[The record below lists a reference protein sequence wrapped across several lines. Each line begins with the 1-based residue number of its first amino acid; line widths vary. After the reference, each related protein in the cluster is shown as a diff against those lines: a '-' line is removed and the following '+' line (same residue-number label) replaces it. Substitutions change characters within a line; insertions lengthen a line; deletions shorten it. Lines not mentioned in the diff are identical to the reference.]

1 MKISILSLFPNMFEG
16 FLNTSIIKRAI
27 EKEKVEIEIIDFRL
41 DTNNKHNKVDDTVYG
56 GGQGMLL
63 MVQPVVDCLRR
74 IKTEDSHVIL
84 LGPIGTTFNQ
94 KKAHELKRKNHIIMI
109 CGHYEGIDER
119 IRYYIDEELSIGDYI
134 LTGGELASMV
144 IADAIIR
151 LKNDV
156 ILESSHQDESF
167 ENGLLEY
174 PQYTKP
180 YDFEGHTVPDVLVS
194 GHHEN
199 IRKWKLEQAIRLTL
213 QKRKDLLDREL
224 SKEEKQILE
233 RIGDEHEH

>member
-1 MKISILSLFPNMFEG
+1 MKISILSLFPSMYDG

-27 EKEKVEIEIIDFRL
+27 EKEKVEIEVLDFRNFT
-41 DTNNKHNKVDDTVYG
+41 DNKHNKVDDTIYG

-63 MVQPVVDCLRR
+63 MVQPIVDCLKS
-74 IKTEDSHVIL
+74 IKTENSHVVL
-84 LGPIGTTFNQ
+84 LGPIGETFNQ
-94 KKAHELKRKNHIIMI
+94 KKAHELKKVDHLILI
-109 CGHYEGIDER
+109 CGHYEGIDHR

-144 IADAIIR
+144 IADAVIR

-156 ILESSHQDESF
+156 ILQSSHEDESF

-180 YDFEGHTVPDVLVS
+180 YEYDGHVVPDVLVS

-199 IRKWKLEQAIRLTL
+199 IRKWKLEQSIRLTL
-213 QKRKDLLDREL
+213 EKRKDLLEREL
-224 SKEEKQILE
+224 SKEEESILKK
-233 RIGDEHEH
+233 IGENNEY